1 MLKITV
7 EETESSSNF
16 KVEGKLA
23 GPWVAELERSWR
35 GAGPAR
41 RITVDITEVTYV
53 DPEGRRLLTR
63 MHGEGAR
70 LIARGCMNR
79 SIVER
84 IEESGG

>member
-7 EETESSSNF
+7 EETESSSTF

-23 GPWVAELERSWR
+23 GPWVEEFERSWR
-35 GAGPAR
+35 AAGPAR
-41 RITVDITEVTYV
+41 HISVDITEVTYV
-53 DPEGRRLLTR
+53 DPEGQRLLAR
-63 MHGEGAR
+63 MHGEGAK

-84 IEESGG
+84 IEKSGG